1 MILRA
6 EKSIRPLSSTKV
18 FSENKVIS
26 EDEVFFC
33 PEESSFYSH
42 CLEKF
47 VLSTCLNSETVVEF
61 GSGNGSPVIYSL
73 IRNSF
78 LSKVHGYEL
87 NHSACEV
94 AKSCIEKYRLEEQYV
109 IHNESFFDAVKPRS
123 AYLVANPPYLPSPDD
138 DIQMP
143 LLRGG
148 TDGSGITRQLLS
160 LDYPTVLLMISSYS
174 NPIDTV
180 QHAIDQG
187 YYVADF
193 MVSPL
198 QFGYY
203 SSETKVK
210 QTIDQLK
217 QKRRAFYSDNIYFLA
232 GVLFRK
238 QHRTAVDM
246 STEFLKVM
254 TAL

>member
-6 EKSIRPLSSTKV
+6 EKFTRSLSSTKV
-18 FSENKVIS
+18 FSENAVIS

-47 VLSTCLNSETVVEF
+47 VLSTCLDSEIVIEF
-61 GSGNGSPVIYSL
+61 GSGNGSPVIHSL
-73 IRNSF
+73 IRNLF
-78 LSKVHGYEL
+78 PGKVHGYEL
-87 NHSACEV
+87 NRSACEV
-94 AKSCIEKYRLEEQYV
+94 ALSRIEKYRLGEQYV
-109 IHNESFFDAVKPRS
+109 IHNESFFDAAKPQS
-123 AYLVANPPYLPSPDD
+123 AYLIANPPYLPAPDD
-138 DIQMP
+138 NIQMP

-148 TDGSGITRQLLS
+148 DDGSDITRQLLS
-160 LDYPTVLLMISSYS
+160 LDYPTVLAMISSYS
-174 NPIDTV
+174 NPIDTIH
-180 QHAIDQG
+180 HAIDQG

-193 MVSPL
+193 LVSPL

-203 SSETKVK
+203 SSEAKVK
-210 QTIDQLK
+210 QTIDRLK
-217 QKRRAFYSDNIYFLA
+217 QKSRAFYSENIYFLA

-238 QHRTAVDM
+238 QHRTAIDM